1 MIFSAEQ
8 SLITLPQ
15 LESEKESF
23 QPHRG
28 SRVGKKDLYVQVSG
42 GQVLVAYDC
51 YCGWYIVQITVDP
64 NHSPL
69 DAAALA
75 TLLCKQPFKK
85 MSVVPLLIVTV
96 PWRFSRMRKI
106 VYTDSHRD
114 LDKLRQ
120 FAVALPLYDKN
131 GAPAVHS
138 AAAVAV
144 VAPMDEDHSA
154 PSVIPTAPP
163 SPRPAAVKRVRE
175 NEYVSRARLASPHT
189 YRGRVTR
196 SQKK

>member
-1 MIFSAEQ
+1 MFDAGESV
-8 SLITLPQ
+8 ITLPE
-15 LESEKESF
+15 LKGEIAAF

-28 SRVGKKDLYVQVSG
+28 SLVGKKDLYVQVPG

-64 NHSPL
+64 NHPPL
-69 DAAALA
+69 HAAALA
-75 TLLCKQPFKK
+75 ELLRKKPFKE

-114 LDKLRQ
+114 LDKLQQ
-120 FAVALPLYDKN
+120 FAVALPLYGKN
-131 GAPAVHS
+131 GAPVVHS

-144 VAPMDEDHSA
+144 PLEEDHSA
-154 PSVIPTAPP
+154 PP
-163 SPRPAAVKRVRE
+163 SPRHAAVKRRRGE
-175 NEYVSRARLASPHT
+175 NEYVSSVRLASPHT
-189 YRGRVTR
+189 CRGRVTR
-196 SQKK
+196 LQKK